1 LRITP
6 RTPTE
11 SAFWVS
17 KPLDRFRL
25 SADLPLVSE
34 PVEQLHNTLRLTY
47 TYADN
52 SEETLLLGSEL
63 FHLLLELKDGF
74 QLSDTLSDDTFA
86 HLSIFTQRLVQEDER
101 SMRCWNPMDEGT
113 LYEFAIK
120 PENGVQQIVLTPIR
134 QELI

>member
-1 LRITP
+1 
-6 RTPTE
+6 
-11 SAFWVS
+11 
-17 KPLDRFRL
+17 
-25 SADLPLVSE
+25 VSE

-63 FHLLLELKDGF
+63 FHLLLELRDGF

-120 PENGVQQIVLTPIR
+120 PENGVQQIVLTPLR